1 MTKLGALIALAF
13 GRSAFASYAEIAGY
27 APGSGVTQHAKIDL
41 SAKAMS
47 KFLGDKDTGNQNYD
61 GSATTET
68 ALVMFGAAKD
78 IYDTGCQS
86 SSYVKFYF
94 TPTANMNMANG
105 KSTYTCEILT
115 SAGVAVSPAI
125 KFPAGQLKGTTKAS
139 SSYIQLYLT
148 ANMGA
153 SCGMVPLKDAA
164 KNTYVAAYK
173 EPTCPL
179 ATLGSEQISCTSSG
193 STTETARVASITSV
207 KWGGR
212 SLKGFSTGGA
222 AKMDGSKADKCDPST
237 HDSSKLACEANGGSW
252 TPSPPEEQEFV
263 QAWQFHG
270 MSGTYA
276 DDHVQASLNAM
287 IAKETTGGAAAFSSC
302 TTASSGTGATPAT
315 CSSGFVQGNALCKDA
330 QTRALSIPAGTTFA
344 LQKTACEKDGKG
356 KVTDFFSMKNP
367 FNIETAK
374 KMAVYANAWMYTL
387 HEFEDGIYDCTLGKI
402 SNNDNS
408 VHAWD
413 EGVAFYTGSMAAT
426 SSWNGATQT
435 GSSGSMIYA
444 LANKRCKNFGTCT
457 EGEKGN
463 AKVNVALTTEFINGQ
478 WAVKTGDCAGAAK
491 VLERIKSLMRIP
503 LIQGTLRYAYK
514 IGELDAGTS
523 GKEPGEGYAFMM
535 SVIHAVAKCDLN
547 DALTIYDALDMPIVD
562 GKGTNPFGGKTSFA
576 DIKTAFE
583 NNYKCMGITCADV
596 GELKSSVTEH
606 NGVFPGAEACNDVPT
621 PTVVVDDEDEFLPN
635 WAVVCIAAFGVMSL
649 LFGGLLCYATSARKA
664 AKKNFEDYKTKRE
677 AAGN

>member
-1 MTKLGALIALAF
+1 
-13 GRSAFASYAEIAGY
+13 
-27 APGSGVTQHAKIDL
+27 
-41 SAKAMS
+41 
-47 KFLGDKDTGNQNYD
+47 
-61 GSATTET
+61 
-68 ALVMFGAAKD
+68 
-78 IYDTGCQS
+78 
-86 SSYVKFYF
+86 
-94 TPTANMNMANG
+94 
-105 KSTYTCEILT
+105 
-115 SAGVAVSPAI
+115 
-125 KFPAGQLKGTTKAS
+125 
-139 SSYIQLYLT
+139 
-148 ANMGA
+148 
-153 SCGMVPLKDAA
+153 
-164 KNTYVAAYK
+164 
-173 EPTCPL
+173 
-179 ATLGSEQISCTSSG
+179 
-193 STTETARVASITSV
+193 VASITSV

-222 AKMDGSKADKCDPST
+222 AKMDGSKADKCDPSAY
-237 HDSSKLACEANGGSW
+237 SKSKAYCEFNGGSF
-252 TPSPPEEQEFV
+252 TPSPPAELEFV

-276 DDHVQASLNAM
+276 DDHVQASLNGL
-287 IAKETTGGAAAFSSC
+287 IAGVTTGGAAAFSSC
-302 TTASSGTGATPAT
+302 TTPSSGTGATPAT

-356 KVTDFFSMKNP
+356 KVTDFFSMKTP

-426 SSWNGATQT
+426 SSWVGATQT

-444 LANKRCKNFGTCT
+444 LANKRCKNYGTCT

-535 SVIHAVAKCDLN
+535 SVVHAVAKCDLN
-547 DALTIYDALDMPIVD
+547 DALTISDALDMPIVD

-606 NGVFPGAEACNDVPT
+606 NGVFPGADACLDSP
-621 PTVVVDDEDEFLPN
+621 VVVDEEDDEDEPLESWVIALIAVLGALMIFFLG
-635 WAVVCIAAFGVMSL
+635 AAMWYNAS
-649 LFGGLLCYATSARKA
+649 ATTSTQLYNDLVEQD
-664 AKKNFEDYKTKRE
+664 KKNLQIKKGDGK
-677 AAGN
+677 